1 MEAKVGEC
9 FKGNFLKKD
18 SYIFRNIAGNT
29 DPNVLNMILLMM
41 DRKDNITFYDYMF
54 LKRVN
59 YSLN

>member
-1 MEAKVGEC
+1 
-9 FKGNFLKKD
+9 
-18 SYIFRNIAGNT
+18 
-29 DPNVLNMILLMM
+29 MM